1 MLPFKGPSVRREF
14 TDPSELVPLRSTG
27 PTLLPLAL
35 GITTSDFSPSSSGKL
50 LFPLK
55 CLEPG
60 PYNICI
66 YLGQGAGGGT
76 LEVWKSATSSFHWL
90 NRAQQDCQSPYSLRR
105 WCDLGSLG
113 SLRCGARPG
122 MTGARRF
129 LLPKTDE
136 SGKQREKE
144 KKHRGMGR
152 VGRQHSTGMVCF
164 LATGFPCGGREVLP
178 SESFGIVLGRSPLTE
193 MGTGGN
199 WSLKVARPT

>member
-1 MLPFKGPSVRREF
+1 MLSFKGPSVRREF

-27 PTLLPLAL
+27 PTLLTLAL

-50 LFPLK
+50 LFPPK

-60 PYNICI
+60 PYNVCTC
-66 YLGQGAGGGT
+66 LGQGAGGGT

-90 NRAQQDCQSPYSLRR
+90 NGAQQDCQSPYSLRR
-105 WCDLGSLG
+105 WCDLGNLD

-136 SGKQREKE
+136 SGKQRGKRRSTEE
-144 KKHRGMGR
+144 WGGWAGSTQQAWSAFLPQASP
-152 VGRQHSTGMVCF
+152 VGAERYSH
-164 LATGFPCGGREVLP
+164 LNP
-178 SESFGIVLGRSPLTE
+178 SELC
-193 MGTGGN
+193 
-199 WSLKVARPT
+199 